1 MSRAEV
7 VIAGFGGQGIMLA
20 GYILG
25 YAATIYDRKNAV
37 QMESYGPEARGG
49 AAKTELIISTEE
61 IDYPIVEEPDILV
74 VMSQEAYTRYHS
86 KVKSNGTLII
96 DEDLVDLTPP
106 PPPGVSVYKVPATRI
121 AEALGRRIVANM
133 VMLGALCAI
142 TKVVSPKAM
151 EEAIKSRVPKG
162 TEELNIKAFRAGY
175 DFAIR
180 LMRGEVD

>member
-25 YAATIYDRKNAV
+25 YAAAIYDGKNAV

-49 AAKTELIISTEE
+49 AAKTELIISTDE
-61 IDYPIVEEPDILV
+61 IDYPVVEEPDVLV
-74 VMSQEAYTRYHS
+74 VMSQEAYIKYHS
-86 KVKSNGTLII
+86 RIKSSGVLIV
-96 DEDLVDLTPP
+96 DEDLVDLNPP
-106 PPPGVSVYKVPATRI
+106 PPPAVSIYRVPATRI

-142 TKVVSPKAM
+142 ARVVTPKAM
-151 EEAIKSRVPKG
+151 EEAIKARVPRG

-175 DFAIR
+175 EFATR
-180 LMRGEVD
+180 LMRGEGD